1 MIWDAVLIG
10 ICAWVFSH
18 ILIDESGILSWWG
31 ELIWK
36 LPTWLSSPLGEC
48 EYCLAGQMGL
58 WYFLYVNWETYMGNV
73 VSSIISHILFITL
86 TIFVVE
92 IINIWKQK

>member
-18 ILIDESGILSWWG
+18 ILIDDGNILGWWG

-36 LPTWLSSPLGEC
+36 LPNWLSSPLGEC
-48 EYCLAGQMGL
+48 EYCLAGQMAL
-58 WYFLYVNWETYMGNV
+58 WYYLYVNFNNYLDNV
-73 VSSIISHILFITL
+73 VNYAIWHILFITL